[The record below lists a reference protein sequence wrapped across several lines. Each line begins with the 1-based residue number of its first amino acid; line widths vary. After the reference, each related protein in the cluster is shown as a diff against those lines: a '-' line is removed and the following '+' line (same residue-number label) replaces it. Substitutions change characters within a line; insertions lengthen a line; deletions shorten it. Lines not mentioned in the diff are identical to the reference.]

1 MGRRTQIISVS
12 PPLNVFILEKPE
24 LESLRDEIDQI
35 DEQVVNL
42 LNKRVRAAAEIG
54 KIKHEMGVD
63 PYDPSREEQVFEK
76 IEGLNEGSIPHDSL
90 RAIYREVISSS
101 IALEKDLTIGYLGP
115 EATFTHQAAMLNFGS
130 ALSYRSLPDIP
141 DVFQA
146 VEKGEC
152 DYGVVPIENSTEGA
166 VNRSLGFIGR
176 HGTHNHCP
184 SLFKDRT
191 LPVQPELARQNCRSP
206 FQGSSACSMWRM
218 AAS

>member
-1 MGRRTQIISVS
+1 MYISRRTQTFPVL
-12 PPLNVFILEKPE
+12 PKCNLFILEKPE

-35 DEQVVNL
+35 DEQVVRL

-76 IEGLNEGSIPHDSL
+76 IEGLNEGSVPNDSL

-146 VEKGEC
+146 VEKGVRLWSRAHRKF
-152 DYGVVPIENSTEGA
+152 YG
-166 VNRSLGFIGR
+166 RSGQSLLGFIGR
-176 HGTHNHCP
+176 YGTHDYR
-184 SLFKDRT
+184 SGLFKDRT
-191 LPVQPELARQNCRSP
+191 LSI
-206 FQGSSACSMWRM
+206 
-218 AAS
+218 

>member
-1 MGRRTQIISVS
+1 MSRWSACSIS
-12 PPLNVFILEKPE
+12 
-24 LESLRDEIDQI
+24 
-35 DEQVVNL
+35 
-42 LNKRVRAAAEIG
+42 VRAAAEIG

-76 IEGLNEGSIPHDSL
+76 IEGLNEGSVPHDSL

-146 VEKGEC
+146 VEKGNAIMGSYPLKIPRKEQS
-152 DYGVVPIENSTEGA
+152 I
-166 VNRSLGFIGR
+166 
-176 HGTHNHCP
+176 
-184 SLFKDRT
+184 DRLT
-191 LPVQPELARQNCRSP
+191 Y
-206 FQGSSACSMWRM
+206 
-218 AAS
+218 